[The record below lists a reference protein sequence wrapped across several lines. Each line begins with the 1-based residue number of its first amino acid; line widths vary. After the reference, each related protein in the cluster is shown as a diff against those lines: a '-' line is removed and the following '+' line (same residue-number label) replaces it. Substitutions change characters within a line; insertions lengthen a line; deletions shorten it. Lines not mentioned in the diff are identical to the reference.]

1 MLDEWMYTTWKHG
14 PRFCI
19 CANGRMDRP
28 FIRWSWSMFVE
39 DQKMQFWVK
48 VWESLMYRQLE
59 TRKSGLRFCFVL
71 FFVDYEKTT
80 KWSCSWIKEGKYG
93 LLLVFWEIVLITYI
107 ENIISFAKYTV
118 CCITNLYL
126 LNIVKFFSVSCAQ
139 HFFFFPQTNFL
150 AKPRELLKSGQVVPC
165 PLSVN
170 EYEQVYFFNF

>member
-1 MLDEWMYTTWKHG
+1 MNVYYMKTWPQVLYLCKWKDG
-14 PRFCI
+14 STIYKMELEYVC
-19 CANGRMDRP
+19 GR
-28 FIRWSWSMFVE
+28 SENAVLG
-39 DQKMQFWVK
+39 
-48 VWESLMYRQLE
+48 ESVREFNVQAVGNKKKWFEIL
-59 TRKSGLRFCFVL
+59 FCFF

-93 LLLVFWEIVLITYI
+93 LLLVFWEVVLITYI

-170 EYEQVYFFNF
+170 EYEQVYLFNF